1 MNHLLKASG
10 RAIKYGALKWYADRR
25 VAQADAG
32 NGSAPAIRSAY
43 LIGCGRSGTT
53 VCGEVLRHHPEVYY
67 FYEPYHLWASIDPTI
82 DVLNLYHIGS
92 ATLLLGADRCNE
104 RSRRR
109 FNRLLLQPAERA
121 GANLMVEKTPFNA
134 CRIGYLDALSP
145 GCKFIHLIR
154 DGVDVVRSIDRLSRD
169 RSYGIVGKRD
179 LNRWW
184 GRGGSKW
191 TALAMDGSG
200 ANYFPDEIPLLQS
213 YESKGAYEWL
223 VSLGEIDR
231 WRGRLGDR
239 LLEITYDEL
248 TTNPQQ
254 TLRRICEFFGVAV
267 NDKWL
272 ARSLAKID
280 TARRN
285 YGIPLVLP
293 PKMAEA
299 FNRSQ
304 ERFKFV
310 NRAVVGTPQ
319 SSSLV
324 QLAVISNEPTPYR
337 LHVQERMAKELEGV
351 AVHNIFTHTISNPS
365 MPWQMRVAP
374 ELNPI
379 FFAQNHIN
387 AWMPISLRH
396 IRLFHDI
403 QQHLIQHGIQM
414 IILLGYN
421 DWTRLLL
428 IRWARRAGIPLVLT
442 ADSNIFADARTSW
455 LLRRVKRPF
464 LRWVLR
470 RVAGLMP
477 MGTCGR
483 AYFRSYLDH
492 NLPEFLFP
500 YEPDYASLSNID
512 EREVAAFRARH
523 NLAPDRKRL
532 LYCGRLIAIKRVDVL
547 LEAFT
552 RVALARPEWDVVI
565 AGDGPLRKSLEA
577 SLNDTARPRVKWL
590 GFLQFHET
598 VLAYHACDV
607 LVHPSEYEPWALVI
621 NEAIACELPIIAT
634 SVVGAAVELV
644 RHRENGLII
653 SPRSVEAMTD
663 ALWEITKTDR
673 YLEMKAGCAPMLDL
687 WRRAADPVEGVR
699 ESLRHFGLIWRQ
711 PSGVAA
717 RRESASPSIANTEN
731 RLTNFSPAE
740 ILAQSQNIPQHPRP
754 QSQP

>member
-1 MNHLLKASG
+1 VNRFLKATG
-10 RAIKYGALKWYADRR
+10 RAVKYGALKWSADRG

-32 NGSAPAIRSAY
+32 TGSVPTIPSAY

-53 VCGEVLRHHPEVYY
+53 VCGEVLRRHPDIYY
-67 FYEPYHLWASIDPTI
+67 FFEPYHLWASIDPTI

-92 ATLLLGADRCNE
+92 ATLLLGADRCSD
-104 RSRRR
+104 RSRKR
-109 FNRLLLQPAERA
+109 FNRLLLDRAERA
-121 GANLMVEKTPFNA
+121 RAKLMVEKTPFNA
-134 CRIGYLDALSP
+134 CRIGYLDALTP
-145 GCKFIHLIR
+145 GCKFIHLVR
-154 DGVDVVRSIDRLSRD
+154 DGVDVARSIDRLSRD
-169 RSYGIVGKRD
+169 RSYGIVGKGD

-184 GRGGSKW
+184 GRSGSKW
-191 TALAMDGSG
+191 TALATDGSG

-231 WRGRLGDR
+231 WRSRLGDR

-248 TTNPQQ
+248 TANPQQ
-254 TLRRICEFFGVAV
+254 TLKRVCDFLGVAA
-267 NDKWL
+267 NDRWL
-272 ARSLAKID
+272 AASLTKID
-280 TARRN
+280 AARKN
-285 YGIPLVLP
+285 FGTPVILP

-299 FNRSQ
+299 FNREQ
-304 ERFKFV
+304 KRFKFV
-310 NRAVVGTPQ
+310 NRAEAGTPQ
-319 SSSLV
+319 STTRV
-324 QLAVISNEPTPYR
+324 QMAVISNEPTPYR
-337 LHVQERMAKELEGV
+337 LHVQQRMARELEGV
-351 AVHNIFTHTISNPS
+351 AVYNIFTHTISNPS
-365 MPWQMRVAP
+365 MPWQMRVGA
-374 ELNPI
+374 ELNPV

-387 AWMPISLRH
+387 AGMPISFRH
-396 IRLFHDI
+396 FRLFRDI
-403 QQHLIQHGIQM
+403 QRHLIQHGIQM

-421 DWTRLLL
+421 DLTRLLL
-428 IRWARRAGIPLVLT
+428 IRWAYRMGIPLVLA
-442 ADSNIFADARTSW
+442 ADSNIFADTRTPW
-455 LLRRVKRPF
+455 FLRRIKRPF

-500 YEPDYASLSNID
+500 YEPDYASLSNFD
-512 EREVAAFRARH
+512 EQEVSAFRERH

-532 LYCGRLIAIKRVDVL
+532 LYCGRLVPIKRVDVL
-547 LEAFT
+547 LEAFS

-565 AGDGPLRKSLEA
+565 AGDGPLRKTLEA
-577 SLNDTARPRVKWL
+577 SLNETARPRVKWL
-590 GFLQFHET
+590 GFLQFQET

-644 RHRENGLII
+644 RHRENGLIV

-663 ALWEITKTDR
+663 ALWEVTKTDR

-699 ESLRHFGLIWRQ
+699 EALRHFGLIWRQ
-711 PSGVAA
+711 PAEPA
-717 RRESASPSIANTEN
+717 RNRGSERPSATSAVEGPVNEADAST
-731 RLTNFSPAE
+731 
-740 ILAQSQNIPQHPRP
+740 RP
-754 QSQP
+754 GEASWSLDGS

>member
-1 MNHLLKASG
+1 VNRFIKATG
-10 RAIKYGALKWYADRR
+10 RAIKYGALKWSADRG

-32 NGSAPAIRSAY
+32 MRPVPTIPSAY

-53 VCGEVLRHHPEVYY
+53 VCGDVLRRHPDVHY
-67 FYEPYHLWASIDPTI
+67 FFEPYHLWATIDPTI

-92 ATLLLGADRCNE
+92 ATLLLGPDRCSE

-109 FNRLLLQPAERA
+109 FDRLLLERAERA
-121 GANLMVEKTPFNA
+121 GAKLMVEKTPFNA

-145 GCKFIHLIR
+145 GCKFIHLVR
-154 DGVDVVRSIDRLSRD
+154 DGVDVARSIDRLSRD
-169 RSYGIVGKRD
+169 RSYGIVGKGD

-184 GRGGSKW
+184 GRAGCKW
-191 TALAMDGSG
+191 TSLATDGSG

-231 WRGRLGDR
+231 WRDRLGNR

-248 TTNPQQ
+248 TANPRQI
-254 TLRRICEFFGVAV
+254 LGRMSEFLGLAV

-272 ARSLAKID
+272 AASAKTID
-280 TARRN
+280 PARKN
-285 YGIPLVLP
+285 QGAPVILP
-293 PKMAEA
+293 PKMVEA
-299 FNRSQ
+299 FNREQ

-310 NRAVVGTPQ
+310 NRAEAGKPL
-319 SSSLV
+319 SSTLV
-324 QLAVISNEPTPYR
+324 QVAVISNEPTPYR
-337 LHVQERMAKELEGV
+337 LHVQQRMAKELDGV

-365 MPWQMRVAP
+365 MPWQMRVGA
-374 ELNPI
+374 ELNPV
-379 FFAQNHIN
+379 FFPQNHIK
-387 AWMPISLRH
+387 ASRPISFGH
-396 IRLFHDI
+396 IRLFRDI
-403 QQHLIQHGIQM
+403 RQHLIQNGIQM

-421 DWTRLLL
+421 DLTRLLL
-428 IRWARRAGIPLVLT
+428 IRWAARMGIPLLLT
-442 ADSNIFADARTSW
+442 ADSNIFADTRTPW
-455 LLRRVKRPF
+455 FLRRIKRPF

-500 YEPDYASLSNID
+500 YEPDYASLANFD
-512 EREVAAFRARH
+512 EQEVIAFREKH

-532 LYCGRLIAIKRVDVL
+532 LYCGRLVPIKRVDVL
-547 LEAFT
+547 LDAFS

-565 AGDGPLRKSLEA
+565 AGDGPLRKMLEG
-577 SLNDTARPRVKWL
+577 SLNETTRPRVKWL
-590 GFLQFHET
+590 GFLQFRET

-621 NEAIACELPIIAT
+621 NEAIACELPIIST

-653 SPRSVEAMTD
+653 SPRSVEGMTD
-663 ALWEITKTDR
+663 ALWEMTKTDR

-699 ESLRHFGLIWRQ
+699 EALRHFGLIWRQ
-711 PSGVAA
+711 PAEPARNYEAEESSGVAA
-717 RRESASPSIANTEN
+717 
-731 RLTNFSPAE
+731 AE
-740 ILAQSQNIPQHPRP
+740 VR
-754 QSQP
+754 

>member
-1 MNHLLKASG
+1 MNRFLKATG
-10 RAIKYGALKWYADRR
+10 RAVKYGALKWSADRGA
-25 VAQADAG
+25 AQADAG
-32 NGSAPAIRSAY
+32 VGSIPTIPSAY

-53 VCGEVLRHHPEVYY
+53 VCGEVLKHHPDVHY
-67 FYEPYHLWASIDPTI
+67 FFEPYHLWASIDPTI

-92 ATLLLGADRCNE
+92 ATLLLGPDRCSE
-104 RSRRR
+104 RSRKR
-109 FNRLLLQPAERA
+109 FNRLLLDPAERA
-121 GANLMVEKTPFNA
+121 GAKLMVEKTPFNA

-145 GCKFIHLIR
+145 GCKFIHLVR
-154 DGVDVVRSIDRLSRD
+154 DGVDVARSIDRLSRD
-169 RSYGIVGKRD
+169 RSYGIVGKGD

-184 GRGGSKW
+184 GRSGCKW
-191 TALAMDGSG
+191 TALATDGSG
-200 ANYFPDEIPLLQS
+200 ANYFPDEISLLQS

-248 TTNPQQ
+248 TANPRK
-254 TLRRICEFFGVAV
+254 TLNTICDFLGVV
-267 NDKWL
+267 VDDRWL
-272 ARSLAKID
+272 AASVKQID
-280 TARRN
+280 AARKN
-285 YGIPLVLP
+285 FGAPVILP

-299 FNRSQ
+299 FNREQ
-304 ERFKFV
+304 ERFKFA

-319 SSSLV
+319 STTQV
-324 QLAVISNEPTPYR
+324 QVAVISNEPTPYR
-337 LHVQERMAKELEGV
+337 LHVQQRMAKELEGV

-365 MPWQMRVAP
+365 MPWQMRVGA
-374 ELNPI
+374 ELNPV
-379 FFAQNHIN
+379 FFAQNHIK
-387 AWMPISLRH
+387 ATMPMSYRH
-396 IRLFHDI
+396 VRLFRDI
-403 QQHLIQHGIQM
+403 QRHLVQHGIQM

-421 DWTRLLL
+421 DLTRLLL
-428 IRWARRAGIPLVLT
+428 IRWASRMGIPLVLA
-442 ADSNIFADARTSW
+442 ADSNIFADTRTPW
-455 LLRRVKRPF
+455 FLRRIKRPF

-500 YEPDYASLSNID
+500 YEPDYASLSNWD
-512 EREVAAFRARH
+512 EQEVIGFRERH
-523 NLAPDRKRL
+523 HLAPDRKRL
-532 LYCGRLIAIKRVDVL
+532 LYCGRLVPIKRVDVL
-547 LEAFT
+547 LDAFS

-565 AGDGPLRKSLEA
+565 AGDGPLRTTLEA
-577 SLNDTARPRVKWL
+577 SLNETTRPRVKWL
-590 GFLQFHET
+590 GFLQFQET

-621 NEAIACELPIIAT
+621 NEAIACELPVIAT

-644 RHRENGLII
+644 RHRENGLIV

-699 ESLRHFGLIWRQ
+699 EALRHFGLIWRQ
-711 PSGVAA
+711 PAE
-717 RRESASPSIANTEN
+717 RRETASASVLIAE
-731 RLTNFSPAE
+731 S
-740 ILAQSQNIPQHPRP
+740 
-754 QSQP
+754 